1 MPRTFAA
8 PLMLAAA
15 VFPLLAAQAPQ
26 SPGTSATNKAD
37 GFLLLVTTQGKAAL
51 AGAHG
56 TLFGEP
62 EHVLVALRD
71 LRGTA
76 DLPVLTG
83 TSSDRGLLR
92 FAATPEAAACH
103 AGSGFVITD
112 SGLGAL
118 FPRLLAGHPDRIELQ
133 PMAAVSTN
141 NGSEPFQLFARAHLP
156 GGEIVTLPP
165 YQGREVRLP
174 AGSYEVWARSADGW
188 IWQRLALAPGQ
199 RSELHFEGPAQRVR
213 PRAGTAIHPAG
224 RGEVPLF
231 GTDGEATLRGAALA
245 APLAGSFGAWRL
257 PPQVVPGP
265 PRTEP
270 IVWPMV
276 SEMPATQRMEC
287 AQPADTTQ
295 AEIRS
300 AQVVLLQQTEGAS
313 WRILYQTRLQG
324 DPERTWLDLP
334 QAVSGDGWLLLLAD
348 GHAPKACPWSLRSRA
363 GGLTLERGRPLLVQA
378 RDDGNRPVEDLAV
391 EYVPDQME
399 PATVAARTDARGT
412 ARLGQ
417 ALGPGV
423 LRISDAR
430 FLNQDLPLVRIPEAG
445 VALTV
450 TSGAA
455 VTGRTL
461 WPDGTAAASVMVTL
475 RDTNGT
481 LRPSTRS
488 VVTGADG
495 TFTFPGLPET
505 TLFVVF
511 GSTWRDGHTW
521 SGRFDRARAAGEQLE
536 LTVRDEDPRL
546 GNDR

>member
-1 MPRTFAA
+1 
-8 PLMLAAA
+8 
-15 VFPLLAAQAPQ
+15 V
-26 SPGTSATNKAD
+26 
-37 GFLLLVTTQGKAAL
+37 
-51 AGAHG
+51 
-56 TLFGEP
+56 
-62 EHVLVALRD
+62 
-71 LRGTA
+71 
-76 DLPVLTG
+76 
-83 TSSDRGLLR
+83 
-92 FAATPEAAACH
+92 
-103 AGSGFVITD
+103 
-112 SGLGAL
+112 
-118 FPRLLAGHPDRIELQ
+118 
-133 PMAAVSTN
+133 
-141 NGSEPFQLFARAHLP
+141 
-156 GGEIVTLPP
+156 
-165 YQGREVRLP
+165 
-174 AGSYEVWARSADGW
+174 
-188 IWQRLALAPGQ
+188 
-199 RSELHFEGPAQRVR
+199 
-213 PRAGTAIHPAG
+213 
-224 RGEVPLF
+224 
-231 GTDGEATLRGAALA
+231 
-245 APLAGSFGAWRL
+245 
-257 PPQVVPGP
+257 
-265 PRTEP
+265 
-270 IVWPMV
+270 
-276 SEMPATQRMEC
+276 
-287 AQPADTTQ
+287 
-295 AEIRS
+295 
-300 AQVVLLQQTEGAS
+300 
-313 WRILYQTRLQG
+313 
-324 DPERTWLDLP
+324 
-334 QAVSGDGWLLLLAD
+334 
-348 GHAPKACPWSLRSRA
+348 
-363 GGLTLERGRPLLVQA
+363 